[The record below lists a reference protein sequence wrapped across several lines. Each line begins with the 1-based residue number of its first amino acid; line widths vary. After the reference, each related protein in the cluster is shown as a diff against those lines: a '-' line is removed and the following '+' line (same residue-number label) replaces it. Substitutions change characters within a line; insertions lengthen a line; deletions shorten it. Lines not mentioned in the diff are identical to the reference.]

1 MAQSAK
7 SLIIASVEAFSG
19 KSATIL
25 GAAYQL
31 QNQGLTLSYSKPV
44 GNYFHQETTETVE
57 EDVQFIAQ
65 ALHLSPQQVGKPLVN
80 LSHETMEAALKAS
93 TPQDYSQALK
103 DHIQQLDSELRLI
116 EAPPSLAEGSLFHL
130 ATQQMAETLDAP
142 ILLVLR
148 YRSLSLAD
156 QVLAAQ
162 KQLGDHLLGV
172 VVNDV
177 PPDAE
182 TEINDVIKPFL
193 EQQGIP
199 LLGLIPQSALL
210 QSVSVRELT
219 KQLQATVLCRRDR
232 LDLMVERLTIGAMN
246 VNSALKYF
254 RKGKN
259 LAVVTGGDRSDL
271 QLAALETSAHCLILT
286 GHVPPQDFILSRAET
301 LEIPILSVEF
311 DTLTTVE
318 IAERTFQQVRIQEP
332 IKVQLIQELMTQH
345 FDVERLM
352 DQLGLQPALS
362 SSSTVSNE

>member
-1 MAQSAK
+1 MAKSAK
-7 SLIIASVEAFSG
+7 SLVIASVEAFSG
-19 KSATIL
+19 KSASIL
-25 GAAYQL
+25 GVAYLL

-44 GNYFHQETTETVE
+44 GNYFHQEDAETIE
-57 EDVQFIAQ
+57 EDVQFMAQ
-65 ALHLSPQQVGKPLVN
+65 ALKLSPQQVGTPLVN
-80 LSHETMEAALKAS
+80 LSQATLEQVLKTS
-93 TPQDYSQALK
+93 TSPNYSQALK
-103 DHIQQLDSELRLI
+103 ESVQQGDSELVLV
-116 EAPPSLAEGSLFHL
+116 EAPPTLAEGSLFNL
-130 ATQQMAETLDAP
+130 STQQIAETLEAP
-142 ILLVLR
+142 ILLVIR
-148 YRSLSLAD
+148 YRSLFLID
-156 QVLAAQ
+156 QILAAQ
-162 KQLGDHLLGV
+162 KQLGDQLLGV
-172 VVNDV
+172 VINDV

-182 TEINDVIKPFL
+182 TEINNLIKPFL
-193 EQQGIP
+193 EQQSIP
-199 LLGLIPQSALL
+199 LFGLIPKSALL
-210 QSVSVRELT
+210 QSVSVRELAN
-219 KQLQATVLCRRDR
+219 QLQAKVLCRRDR

-332 IKVQLIQELMTQH
+332 IKVQLIQELMTQY
-345 FDVERLM
+345 FDIKRLM

-362 SSSTVSNE
+362 SSSIVSNE